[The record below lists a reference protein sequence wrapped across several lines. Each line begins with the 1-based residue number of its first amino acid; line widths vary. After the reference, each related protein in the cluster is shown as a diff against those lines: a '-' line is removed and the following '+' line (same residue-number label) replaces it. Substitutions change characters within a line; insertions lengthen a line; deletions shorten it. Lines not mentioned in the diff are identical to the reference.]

1 MAETFAL
8 IGGGYATSRAADC
21 LRQEGFQGRIVLISE
36 EQHLPYSRPPLCKK
50 GLLVDMPVKRLVLRH
65 QNFYDDNNIEL
76 RLGASVTGIDRRNR
90 IVTIE
95 SSEPLQYDKLLI
107 GTGGR
112 PRTLPIQGSDLAG
125 IHVIRTVEDARGLKA
140 ALAPGVRLVIIGA
153 GYIGME
159 TAAAARMA
167 GMDVTVIELTG
178 RLMSRVVAPVTSEFF
193 ARYHLD
199 HGVKLMP
206 HRSAMAF
213 EGAGR
218 VEAVLL
224 DDGQLVATD
233 VVLVAAGNIPEYRLA
248 ADAGLECEGGIVV
261 DDRCRTSDP
270 NIFAAGDCTR
280 HPSVRY
286 GRRIQLE
293 SVDNALEQ
301 ARVAAAG
308 MCGRRVRHAHVPWF
322 WSDQYDL
329 KLQIV
334 GLSDGFDEVIV
345 RGDADK
351 PGFTV
356 WYLKDKEV
364 ISMEAVNSPIDFVQ
378 AGRWIG
384 GGAKVDA
391 QILADADR
399 HLDEAVLVPAA
410 PPDPLA
416 SSTDAMVEA
425 SYDRHLAGREA

>member
-1 MAETFAL
+1 MTETFAL
-8 IGGGYATSRAADC
+8 IGGGYATSRTADC

-50 GLLVDMPVKRLVLRH
+50 GLLADMPVKRLVLRH
-65 QNFYDDNNIEL
+65 RKFYEDNDIEL
-76 RLGASVTGIDRRNR
+76 RLGAPVTSIDRRNR
-90 IVTIE
+90 SISIE
-95 SSEPLQYDKLLI
+95 GSEPLVYDKLLI

-112 PRTLPIQGSDLAG
+112 PRILPIQGANLKG
-125 IHVIRTVEDARGLKA
+125 IHVIRTIEDARGLKA
-140 ALAPGVRLVIIGA
+140 ILGAGVRLAVIGA

-159 TAAAARMA
+159 TAAAARLA
-167 GMDVTVIELTG
+167 GVEVTVIELTG

-199 HGVKLMP
+199 RGVKLML

-213 EGAGR
+213 EGEDH

-224 DDGQLVATD
+224 DDGGRVEIDA
-233 VVLVAAGNIPEYRLA
+233 VLVAAGNIPEFRLA
-248 ADAGLECEGGIVV
+248 AEAGLECEGGIVV

-308 MCGRRVRHAHVPWF
+308 MCGRRIRHAHVPWF

-351 PGFTV
+351 PGFTI
-356 WYLKDKEV
+356 WYLKDQEV
-364 ISMEAVNSPIDFVQ
+364 LSMEAVNSPIDFVQ

-384 GGAKVDA
+384 AGAKVDPG
-391 QILADADR
+391 ILADASRNLDDATLTAPAQR
-399 HLDEAVLVPAA
+399 HTQSLAA
-410 PPDPLA
+410 PNFGTFTSALA
-416 SSTDAMVEA
+416 
-425 SYDRHLAGREA
+425 DRDI